1 MRTISELT
9 GWTWGAWVNKPRTRM
24 EIVVPIPKDLLEEV
38 IIVSKV
44 GILFRSKKLGVHIE
58 KLISIWTDH
67 LEEWQEERLREEAY
81 YGGGQLLY
89 LYEGPEDCVLP
100 VLPDR
105 SIAVAPDDLDSV
117 KSGFNLW
124 IGAHETRLF
133 PQFQAIAR
141 KYGSV
146 VQGHDGGSE
155 MMYDEWLA
163 FHFMPE
169 EAMKF
174 IHQRYEDPEKR
185 KLAISCLRTYP
196 PIVES
201 KQLTKNEH
209 EAITRLRADI
219 ASSIKFK
226 EKWKRKEQKRE
237 SRRRSGRR
245 K

>member
-1 MRTISELT
+1 
-9 GWTWGAWVNKPRTRM
+9 
-24 EIVVPIPKDLLEEV
+24 
-38 IIVSKV
+38 
-44 GILFRSKKLGVHIE
+44 
-58 KLISIWTDH
+58 
-67 LEEWQEERLREEAY
+67 
-81 YGGGQLLY
+81 
-89 LYEGPEDCVLP
+89 LYEGPADSVLP
-100 VLPDR
+100 VLPNR
-105 SIAVAPDDLDSV
+105 SIGVAPDDLDSV
-117 KSGFNLW
+117 KRGFNLW

-155 MMYDEWLA
+155 LMYDEWLA

-169 EAMKF
+169 EATKF
-174 IHQRYEDPEKR
+174 IRQRYEDPEKR

-201 KQLTKNEH
+201 KELTKNEN
-209 EAITRLRADI
+209 EAISRWRADI
-219 ASSIKFK
+219 ASSIKFN
-226 EKWKRKEQKRE
+226 EKWKKKEQKRE